1 PDVDYADPADP
12 ATIRAAVLRA
22 LERGPRDRGDALE
35 RRLGAYTW
43 QRTGQA
49 TLEAYARAIAAHRA

>member
-1 PDVDYADPADP
+1 
-12 ATIRAAVLRA
+12 VLRA
-22 LERGPRDRGDALE
+22 LDRGARERGDALE

-49 TLEAYARAIAAHRA
+49 TLAAYARALASRS